1 MRESYSIPCSCRGG
15 LTCSQ
20 CKRVNYCS
28 KAHQKEHWKLH
39 KLVCM
44 QEGATDYTAV
54 KAMEEKVRARSLFPE
69 YTLAVEDEVF
79 EGEDEEELKRV
90 MQSANIWEDAVTEGG
105 ADEEADAR
113 LTQADYQRA
122 MGSEVHDPTY
132 INFLTRVER
141 GGKDQVLRYCRAVP
155 AVSNAGADGTQNAGT
170 KAAAGAARSGNG
182 LLLLSSD
189 KELMRKRAAALE
201 SCPCP
206 RCGAPRTFEFQV
218 CANSRNRQPL
228 RIKPTNTPSPTDY
241 AAAAALLKGGPAD
254 PAVRAR
260 APAAAVCCIR

>member
-1 MRESYSIPCSCRGG
+1 MRNLWVSLLLHCLIVEQEDLPFGSYFCSCQGG
-15 LTCSQ
+15 LTCGQ
-20 CKRVNYCS
+20 CKRATYCS
-28 KAHQKEHWKLH
+28 KVHQKEHWKLH
-39 KLVCM
+39 KLSCTKDSAPVKM
-44 QEGATDYTAV
+44 PADSTAA
-54 KAMEEKVRARSLFPE
+54 KAIEEQVRARSLFPE

-79 EGEDEEELKRV
+79 EEEDEEELKRV
-90 MQSANIWEDAVTEGG
+90 MQTANIWEDAVTEGG

-141 GGKDQVLRYCRAVP
+141 GGKDQVLRYCRAP
-155 AVSNAGADGTQNAGT
+155 AVPHAGAEGTQSTSTSAT
-170 KAAAGAARSGNG
+170 AGAARSSQG

-189 KELMRKRAAALE
+189 KELMKTRAAALE

-218 CANSRNRQPL
+218 
-228 RIKPTNTPSPTDY
+228 T
-241 AAAAALLKGGPAD
+241 
-254 PAVRAR
+254 
-260 APAAAVCCIR
+260 